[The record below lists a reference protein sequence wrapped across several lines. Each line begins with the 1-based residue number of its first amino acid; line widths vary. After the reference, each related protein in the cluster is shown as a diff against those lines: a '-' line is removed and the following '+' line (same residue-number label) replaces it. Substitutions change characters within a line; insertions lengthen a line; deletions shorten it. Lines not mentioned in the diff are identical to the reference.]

1 MAVLWKYDIVVLPSA
16 DSKEREERI
25 WELGRSGWD
34 VCAILAGDWKN
45 GNVADTSKMSW
56 FVKREATHDIGF

>member
-1 MAVLWKYDIVVLPSA
+1 MAVLWKYDLVVMSAA

-34 VCAILAGDWKN
+34 VCAVLAGDWKT
-45 GNVADTSKMSW
+45 GNVADTSKMTW